1 MEKITLESG
10 SKEKYDFHTVDGL
23 YGSAVSYSIIDSD
36 GKMWIGNGE
45 YESQVNYCPMTGKSA
60 PTQLK
65 VVKEFNIYNRI
76 VEVYE

>member
-10 SKEKYDFHTVDGL
+10 SKERYDFYTVDGL

-36 GKMWIGNGE
+36 GKMWIGNEE

-65 VVKEFNIYNRI
+65 VVKELNVDNRI